1 MEYIIKLPDGSALK
15 ITVPELPT
23 NKVKITYLPGPA
35 EHGAP
40 ITKSVTFRKE

>member
-15 ITVPELPT
+15 ISVPDGPV
-23 NKVKITYLPGPA
+23 NKVKITYIPGPA

-40 ITKSVTFRKE
+40 IVKNVSFRKE

>member
-15 ITVPELPT
+15 ISFSDGQV
-23 NKVKITYLPGPA
+23 NKVKLTYIPGPA

-40 ITKSVTFRKE
+40 ITKNVSIRKE

>member
-1 MEYIIKLPDGSALK
+1 MEYIIKLPDGSTLK
-15 ITVPELPT
+15 ITTEMPV

-40 ITKSVTFRKE
+40 ITKNVNIRKE

>member
-15 ITVPELPT
+15 ISVPELPA

-40 ITKSVTFRKE
+40 ITKNVAFRKE

>member
-15 ITVPELPT
+15 INAETPV
-23 NKVKITYLPGPA
+23 NKIKITYLPGPA

-40 ITKSVTFRKE
+40 ITKNVSIRKE